1 MSKKSKKRAAE
12 KEAERLAWM
21 KAQREKI
28 EKERKA
34 RVRKTLIISAIAFA
48 LVFAITFGII
58 AAIIFAPEFS
68 YIESDLSDYIYMDK
82 KDYKDYELK
91 LKFDTVDESDVDRKI
106 MNLLYKNKASTPS
119 YSGADMYTKPI
130 TVGDTAYLYYR
141 GYTVDE
147 SGKKTYIDGA
157 SNFFST
163 DPYELGIG
171 SLAFI
176 PGFEEGLIGAIPE
189 EHKLE
194 IIKSGT
200 VEEGDV
206 LYLSFKVTYPDG
218 SSASLTEERID
229 LSTDNIDEKYGK
241 GFADYL
247 RTLSVGVKVSEKTF
261 PMEIGTAVYMDLSI
275 TALTRCEQ
283 NALVIDAHFPADY
296 REESLR
302 ALDVKFDVFIDRINI
317 YDVPE
322 YNESFITDVLKI
334 TAEDLADYEGMG
346 LVEKHRAKLMAEAV
360 EENKKTRDAIIEDK
374 MWNHYNEVVKVYE
387 LPEDEVA
394 EVYNDRCLELQYI
407 YQYQY
412 SSYYSDFDSFARA
425 YYGLNSNGN
434 WKLNVKA
441 EAEKQ
446 ITEKL
451 IFFYIIRKENLLP
464 SAEEY
469 EKTREEY
476 LAEKIDEYI
485 VSENL
490 TAEIEKL
497 EGDALTEKMAKI
509 RADVIYSYGA
519 DFIDQM
525 VYYTFSYEKL
535 LAFANV
541 VEQ

>member
-1 MSKKSKKRAAE
+1 MSKKSKKRAAD

-21 KAQREKI
+21 KAQKEKI

-34 RVRKTLIISAIAFA
+34 RVKRAVIISAIAFF

-58 AAIIFAPEFS
+58 AAVIFAPEFS
-68 YIESDLSDYIYMDK
+68 YMESDLSDYIYIDK

-91 LKFDTVDESDVDRKI
+91 LKFDTVDDSTVDRKI
-106 MNLLYKNKASTPS
+106 MNLLYKNKASSPS
-119 YSGADMYTKPI
+119 YSGADMYSKPI

-147 SGKKTYIDGA
+147 DGNRTYVSNS
-157 SNFFST
+157 SNFFSST
-163 DPYELGIG
+163 PHELGIG
-171 SLAFI
+171 SLSFI

-189 EHKLE
+189 EHQLE

-200 VEEGDV
+200 VKEGDV

-218 SSASLTEERID
+218 SSASVSEERID
-229 LSTDNIDEKYGK
+229 LSSDKIDEKYGT

-261 PMEIGTAVYMDLSI
+261 PMKVGTAVYMDLSI
-275 TALTRCEQ
+275 TAITRCEQ

-296 REESLR
+296 KDSAYRGM
-302 ALDVKFDVFIDRINI
+302 DVKFDVFIDRINI

-334 TAEDLADYEGMG
+334 TAEDLADYQGES
-346 LVEKHRAKLMAEAV
+346 LVSKHRAKLMEEAIA
-360 EENKKTRDAIIEDK
+360 ENKEKRDAIIENA

-387 LPEDEVA
+387 LPEEEVS
-394 EVYNDRCLELQYI
+394 EVYTDRCLELEYI

-412 SSYYSDFDSFARA
+412 SSYYSDFDSFACA
-425 YYGLNSNGN
+425 YYGLASNGN
-434 WKLNVKA
+434 WTLKVKE
-441 EAEKQ
+441 EAERQ

-476 LAEKIDEYI
+476 LTEKIDEYI

-490 TAEIEKL
+490 TEEIEKL

-509 RADVIYSYGA
+509 RADVIYNYGEE
-519 DFIDQM
+519 FIDQM
-525 VYYTFSYEKL
+525 VYYTFSYQKL
-535 LAFANV
+535 LAFAKV
-541 VEQ
+541 AEQ